1 MITSINPKN
10 YVKYSLFFNEAWE
23 ALHTEHRI
31 TDEEYAMGAPTTLE
45 EYFVYA
51 DELKGLTDT
60 LGKTKYK
67 YLMLPLDEPPFEI
80 DANTRKI
87 SIPTNFAKN
96 GVGVQG
102 DVIAETLFFR
112 IDRFFDYMDLLTTD
126 IYVQWK
132 TASKEDNHGVTRIN
146 TVDYES
152 QADQGKM
159 LLAWPLHE
167 KVCATP
173 GALQFSVRFI
183 KREGGTGAITYS
195 LNTLPA
201 TITINAALKSDMDYA
216 EQDDPSDLFSS
227 AISSSPSTVGPTPD
241 IPAFTPTGL
250 DLPNEAYLNNNT
262 YTFKVQATTNDNSNI
277 IYEWHHV
284 VGVQDNALEDGVQD
298 VFEMVVNPEAPTAD
312 NEKVYYVQDETVP
325 KGYKEYAGE
334 IFPPQAADGTEIP
347 VYARYSTYT
356 IADSEESVVGT
367 YYAVAKNKRQKATGA
382 AKHGL
387 SMKESSRCLMP
398 APETLTLTDLDAYQ
412 FIENDIATLT
422 TTATT
427 DNPKS
432 TLTYTLYRSVSAAD
446 SGFEVKNSA
455 ESNTFTVQE
464 PGWYYINS
472 EATLNR
478 ATIEDN
484 TTVCKVVEVPVAP
497 KVYPATEDE
506 MDEEN
511 LNIVNCQTDQ
521 IVQFPLRVSM
531 PDGVTIT
538 PFNHEQ
544 FEYVWEKKAA
554 DSDEWVTMVAGVD
567 TEASGLGSNTL
578 TIRYN
583 GAPATYRCK
592 VTNIIGSRASEAA
605 YSGAM
610 LLYTKN

>member
-10 YVKYSLFFNEAWE
+10 YAKYSLFFNEAWE

-152 QADQGKM
+152 QVDQGKM

-241 IPAFTPTGL
+241 IPAFIPTGL
-250 DLPNEAYLNNNT
+250 DLPNEAYLTDNT
-262 YTFKVQATTNDNSNI
+262 YTFKVQATTNDNPNI

-284 VGVQDNALEDGVQD
+284 AGIQDTTLEDGVQD
-298 VFEMVVNPEAPTAD
+298 VFEVVVNPEAPTPE
-312 NEKVYYVQDETVP
+312 NEKVYYVQDETAP

-334 IFPPQAADGTEIP
+334 VFPPQAADGTVIP
-347 VYARYSTYT
+347 VYTRYSTYT
-356 IADSEESVVGT
+356 IADSNASVVGT

-387 SMKESSRCLMP
+387 SMKESSRCVMP
-398 APETLTLTDLDAYQ
+398 APETLTLTGLDEYK
-412 FIENDIATLT
+412 FIEEGIATLT

-427 DNPKS
+427 DNAKS
-432 TLTYTLYRSVSAAD
+432 ALAYTLYRSETSAESD
-446 SGFEVKNSA
+446 FEVKNSSK
-455 ESNTFTVQE
+455 SNTFTVQE

-478 ATIEDN
+478 AKINTN
-484 TTVCKVVEVPVAP
+484 TTVCKVVELPVAP
-497 KVYPATEDE
+497 KVYPATEAE
-506 MDEEN
+506 MDDMN
-511 LNIVNCQTDQ
+511 LNLVIGVTGQT
-521 IVQFPLRVSM
+521 IQFPLQVTM
-531 PDGVTIT
+531 PEGVTET

-544 FEYVWEKKAA
+544 FEYVWEKKVAE
-554 DSDEWVTMVAGVD
+554 SDEWVAMEAGID

-583 GAPATYRCK
+583 NTPATYRCK
-592 VTNIIGSRASEAA
+592 VTNIIGPRVSDPV
-605 YSGAM
+605 YSGEM
-610 LLYTKN
+610 YVVHR